1 MRLYQLTV
9 SKDNAWDVM
18 NEFGEDG
25 SVQFLDLNR
34 DEQPFNLPYT
44 TQVKQCE
51 ESQRKRAYLEQSCAK
66 NYVKVIPPKV
76 IDQYLSAIQQ
86 YKEKENK
93 AQQLLIEGIN
103 KEISD
108 QEKFVKD
115 QNAKL
120 KVASDE
126 YLELQD
132 ELESLNVAKEMIPE
146 IQGRYAENRGDIE
159 ENNEE
164 MLNLMNND
172 GNGGAVNI
180 QQLAGVI
187 ETDDIVRLRRLVF
200 RGTKGKSYMYI
211 QQIDSDKEDNSGPQS
226 KG

>member
-1 MRLYQLTV
+1 
-9 SKDNAWDVM
+9 M

-51 ESQRKRAYLEQSCAK
+51 ESERKLAYLEQSCSD

-76 IDQYLSAIQQ
+76 IDQYLNAIQQ

-93 AQQLLIEGIN
+93 AQQLLMEGIN

-180 QQLAGVI
+180 Q
-187 ETDDIVRLRRLVF
+187 
-200 RGTKGKSYMYI
+200 
-211 QQIDSDKEDNSGPQS
+211 
-226 KG
+226 